1 MLEKLREREKQ
12 IWKKQSGSAEI
23 FKEDLRFLSGGLGKQ
38 QRGGEA
44 GGPFVQGW
52 CDWIEQWPRKTWGPT
67 LEKIQGFLEKGPD
80 LLGRGAPDESEV
92 GRWAPRSGL
101 SIGPVR

>member
-1 MLEKLREREKQ
+1 MLEELRQREKQ

-23 FKEDLRFLSGGLGKQ
+23 FKEDLRFLLGGLGKQ

-52 CDWIEQWPRKTWGPT
+52 CDWIEQ
-67 LEKIQGFLEKGPD
+67 
-80 LLGRGAPDESEV
+80 
-92 GRWAPRSGL
+92 
-101 SIGPVR
+101 

>member
-1 MLEKLREREKQ
+1 MLEKLGEREKQ

-38 QRGGEA
+38 QCGGEV

-52 CDWIEQWPRKTWGPT
+52 CDWIDQ
-67 LEKIQGFLEKGPD
+67 
-80 LLGRGAPDESEV
+80 
-92 GRWAPRSGL
+92 
-101 SIGPVR
+101 